1 MQLVELGTFLAVA
14 EEKSFSAAAQRLFIT
29 QPAISKRIQ
38 SLENHLGTPLFDR
51 IGKRVYLTEAGS
63 LLIDRAETMLRLAKD
78 TEKEIFNLN
87 DTISG
92 RLNLATSHHIGLH
105 RLAPVLKDFSQRY
118 PDVQLDIQFE
128 DSEVAYQ
135 MVRSGQVE
143 LAVVTL
149 NPDDTDLD
157 ADLKANCIWRDPLVF
172 VSSANEPL
180 ATTLQML
187 AAQPCI
193 LPGQATYTGR
203 IVMDRFARAGLT
215 IKPTLSTNYLET
227 IGMLVSVGLGWS
239 VLPRSMIGDLSVLEV
254 NCEPISRSLG
264 SVINGKRTLSNS
276 ASAFLTVLEDYIIRE
291 DYIIGKDRDDV
302 VRAS

>member
-1 MQLVELGTFLAVA
+1 MQLVELRTFLAVA
-14 EEKSFSAAAQRLFIT
+14 EEKSFSAAAQRLHIT

-38 SLENHLGTPLFDR
+38 SLENHLGANLFDR
-51 IGKRVYLTEAGS
+51 IGKRVYLTEAGN
-63 LLIDRAETMLRLAKD
+63 LLIERAETMLLLAKD

-105 RLAPVLKDFSQRY
+105 RLAPVLKEFSKRY

-149 NPDDTDLD
+149 NPDRTDLD
-157 ADLKANCIWRDPLVF
+157 ADLIATAVWHDPLVF
-172 VSSANEPL
+172 VSSVAKSN
-180 ATTLQML
+180 AASMQML
-187 AAQPCI
+187 ADQPCI
-193 LPGQATYTGR
+193 LPGLATYTGR
-203 IVMDRFARAGLT
+203 IVMDRFAQAGLT
-215 IKPTLSTNYLET
+215 LKPTLSTNYLET

-239 VLPRSMIGDLSVLEV
+239 VLPQSMVGDLTALEV
-254 NCEPISRSLG
+254 NCEPIYRTLG
-264 SVINGKRTLSNS
+264 SVVNGKRTLTNS
-276 ASAFLTVLEDYIIRE
+276 ASAFLTVLDDYVSA
-291 DYIIGKDRDDV
+291 DAD
-302 VRAS
+302 

>member
-1 MQLVELGTFLAVA
+1 MQLVELRTFLAVA
-14 EEKSFSAAAQRLFIT
+14 EEKSFSAAAQRLYIT

-38 SLENHLGTPLFDR
+38 SLENHLGTALFDR
-51 IGKRVYLTEAGS
+51 IGKRVYLTEAGN
-63 LLIDRAETMLRLAKD
+63 LLIERAEKMLRLAKD

-105 RLAPVLKDFSQRY
+105 RLAPVLKDFSKRY

-135 MVRSGQVE
+135 MVRSGRVE

-149 NPDDTDLD
+149 NPDRTDLD
-157 ADLKANCIWRDPLVF
+157 ADLITTTVWHDPLIF
-172 VSSANEPL
+172 VSSATEPQ
-180 ATTLQML
+180 ATTMKIL
-187 AAQPCI
+187 ANQPCI
-193 LPGQATYTGR
+193 LPGLATYTGR
-203 IVMDRFARAGLT
+203 IVMDRFAQAGLSL
-215 IKPTLSTNYLET
+215 KPTLSTNYLET

-239 VLPRSMIGDLSVLEV
+239 VLPQSMMSDLTALEV
-254 NCEPISRSLG
+254 DCEPVYRTLG

-276 ASAFLTVLEDYIIRE
+276 ASAFLTVLSDYAVEDVAE
-291 DYIIGKDRDDV
+291 DAP
-302 VRAS
+302 RAP

>member
-1 MQLVELGTFLAVA
+1 MQLVELRTFLAVA

-63 LLIDRAETMLRLAKD
+63 LLNARAETKLRLAKD

-254 NCEPISRSLG
+254 NCEPISRS
-264 SVINGKRTLSNS
+264 
-276 ASAFLTVLEDYIIRE
+276 
-291 DYIIGKDRDDV
+291 
-302 VRAS
+302 

>member
-1 MQLVELGTFLAVA
+1 MQLVELRTFLAVA

-38 SLENHLGTPLFDR
+38 SLERHLGAPLFDR
-51 IGKRVYLTEAGS
+51 IGKKVYLTEAGT
-63 LLIDRAETMLRLAKD
+63 LLIERAETMLQLAKD
-78 TEKEIFNLN
+78 TEKEIFNLH

-105 RLAPVLKDFSQRY
+105 RLAPVLKNFSQRY
-118 PDVQLDIQFE
+118 PDVLLDIQFE

-149 NPDDTDLD
+149 NPVETDLD
-157 ADLKANCIWRDPLVF
+157 ADLIAKLVWHDPLVF
-172 VSSANEPL
+172 VSTAANLRIDTMQKL
-180 ATTLQML
+180 AEH
-187 AAQPCI
+187 PCI
-193 LPGQATYTGR
+193 LPGLATYTGR
-203 IVMDRFARAGLT
+203 IVLDRFAQAGIALQ
-215 IKPTLSTNYLET
+215 PTLSTNYLET

-239 VLPRSMIGDLSVLEV
+239 VLPQSMIGDLDALEV
-254 NCEPISRSLG
+254 DCDPISRSLG

-276 ASAFLTVLEDYIIRE
+276 ASAFLTVLEDYIAE
-291 DYIIGKDRDDV
+291 DAVADF
-302 VRAS
+302 

>member
-1 MQLVELGTFLAVA
+1 MQLVELRTFLAVA

-38 SLENHLGTPLFDR
+38 SLERHLGAPLFDR
-51 IGKRVYLTEAGS
+51 VGKKVYLTEAGT
-63 LLIDRAETMLRLAKD
+63 LLIERAETILQLAKD
-78 TEKEIFNLN
+78 TEKEIFNLH

-105 RLAPVLKDFSQRY
+105 RLAPVLKNFSQRY
-118 PDVQLDIQFE
+118 PDVLLDIQFE

-149 NPDDTDLD
+149 NPVETDLD
-157 ADLKANCIWRDPLVF
+157 ADLIAKLVWHDPLVF
-172 VSSANEPL
+172 VSTAANLRIDTMQKL
-180 ATTLQML
+180 AEH
-187 AAQPCI
+187 PCI
-193 LPGQATYTGR
+193 LPGLATYTGR
-203 IVMDRFARAGLT
+203 IVLDRFAQAGIAL
-215 IKPTLSTNYLET
+215 KPTLSTNYLET

-239 VLPRSMIGDLSVLEV
+239 VLPQSMIGDLDALEV
-254 NCEPISRSLG
+254 DCDPISRSLG

-276 ASAFLTVLEDYIIRE
+276 ASAFLTVLEDYIAE
-291 DYIIGKDRDDV
+291 DAVADF
-302 VRAS
+302 

>member
-1 MQLVELGTFLAVA
+1 MQLVELRTFLAVA
-14 EEKSFSAAAQRLFIT
+14 EEKSFSAAAQRLHIT

-38 SLENHLGTPLFDR
+38 SLENHLGANLFDR
-51 IGKRVYLTEAGS
+51 IGKRVYLTEAGN
-63 LLIDRAETMLRLAKD
+63 LLIERAETMLRLAKD

-105 RLAPVLKDFSQRY
+105 RLAPVLKGFSKRY

-149 NPDDTDLD
+149 NPDRTDLD
-157 ADLKANCIWRDPLVF
+157 ADLIATAVWHDSLVF
-172 VSSANEPL
+172 VSSVAKSN
-180 ATTLQML
+180 AASMQML
-187 AAQPCI
+187 ADQPCI
-193 LPGQATYTGR
+193 LPGLATYTGR
-203 IVMDRFARAGLT
+203 IVMDRFAQAGLT
-215 IKPTLSTNYLET
+215 LKPTLSTNYLET

-239 VLPRSMIGDLSVLEV
+239 VLPQSMVGDLTALEV
-254 NCEPISRSLG
+254 NCEPIYRTLG
-264 SVINGKRTLSNS
+264 SVVNGKRTLTNS
-276 ASAFLTVLEDYIIRE
+276 ASAFLTVLDDYVSA
-291 DYIIGKDRDDV
+291 DAD
-302 VRAS
+302 

>member
-1 MQLVELGTFLAVA
+1 MQLVELRTFLAVA

-172 VSSANEPL
+172 VSSASEPL
-180 ATTLQML
+180 ATTLQIL

-215 IKPTLSTNYLET
+215 LKPTLSTNYLET

-239 VLPRSMIGDLSVLEV
+239 V
-254 NCEPISRSLG
+254 
-264 SVINGKRTLSNS
+264 
-276 ASAFLTVLEDYIIRE
+276 
-291 DYIIGKDRDDV
+291 
-302 VRAS
+302 

>member
-1 MQLVELGTFLAVA
+1 MQLVELRTFLAVA

-38 SLENHLGTPLFDR
+38 SLERHLGAPLFDR
-51 IGKRVYLTEAGS
+51 IGKKVYLTEAGT
-63 LLIDRAETMLRLAKD
+63 LLIERAETMLQLAKD
-78 TEKEIFNLN
+78 TEKEIFNLH

-105 RLAPVLKDFSQRY
+105 RLAPVLKNFSQRY
-118 PDVQLDIQFE
+118 PDVLLDIQFE

-149 NPDDTDLD
+149 NPVETDLD
-157 ADLKANCIWRDPLVF
+157 ADLIAKLVWHDPLVF
-172 VSSANEPL
+172 VSTAANLRIDTMQKL
-180 ATTLQML
+180 AEH
-187 AAQPCI
+187 PCI
-193 LPGQATYTGR
+193 LPGLATYTGR
-203 IVMDRFARAGLT
+203 IVLDRFAQAGIAL
-215 IKPTLSTNYLET
+215 KPTLSTNYLET

-239 VLPRSMIGDLSVLEV
+239 VLPQSMIGDLDALEV
-254 NCEPISRSLG
+254 DCDPISRSLG

-276 ASAFLTVLEDYIIRE
+276 ASAFLTVLEDYIAE
-291 DYIIGKDRDDV
+291 DAVADF
-302 VRAS
+302 

>member
-1 MQLVELGTFLAVA
+1 MQLVELRTFLAVA

-63 LLIDRAETMLRLAKD
+63 LLIERAETMLRLAKD

-149 NPDDTDLD
+149 NPDETDLD

-291 DYIIGKDRDDV
+291 DYIVGKDRDDA

>member
-1 MQLVELGTFLAVA
+1 MQLVELKTFLAVA

-38 SLENHLGTPLFDR
+38 SLESHLGAPLFDR
-51 IGKRVYLTEAGS
+51 IGKRVYLTEAGN
-63 LLIDRAETMLRLAKD
+63 LLIERAETMLRLAKD

-149 NPDDTDLD
+149 NPDETDLD

-172 VSSANEPL
+172 VSSASKPQ
-180 ATTLQML
+180 ATTMQML

-215 IKPTLSTNYLET
+215 LKPTLSTNYLET

-239 VLPRSMIGDLSVLEV
+239 ILPRSMTGELNPLQV

-276 ASAFLTVLEDYIIRE
+276 ASAFLTVLNDYIVE
-291 DYIIGKDRDDV
+291 DAI
-302 VRAS
+302 RAS

>member
-1 MQLVELGTFLAVA
+1 MQLVELRTFLAVA

-291 DYIIGKDRDDV
+291 DYIVGKDRDDA

>member
-1 MQLVELGTFLAVA
+1 MQLVELRTFLAVA

-38 SLENHLGTPLFDR
+38 SLERHLGAPLFDR
-51 IGKRVYLTEAGS
+51 IGKKVYLTEAGT
-63 LLIDRAETMLRLAKD
+63 LLIERAETMLQLAKD
-78 TEKEIFNLN
+78 TEKEIFNLH

-105 RLAPVLKDFSQRY
+105 RLAPVLKNFSQRY
-118 PDVQLDIQFE
+118 PDVLLDIQFE

-149 NPDDTDLD
+149 NPVETDLD
-157 ADLKANCIWRDPLVF
+157 ADLIAKLVWHDPLVF
-172 VSSANEPL
+172 VSTAANLRIDTMQKL
-180 ATTLQML
+180 AEH
-187 AAQPCI
+187 PCI
-193 LPGQATYTGR
+193 LPGLATYTGR
-203 IVMDRFARAGLT
+203 IVLDRFAQAGIALQ
-215 IKPTLSTNYLET
+215 PTLSTNYLET

-239 VLPRSMIGDLSVLEV
+239 VLPQSMIGDLDALEV
-254 NCEPISRSLG
+254 DCDPISRSLG

-276 ASAFLTVLEDYIIRE
+276 ASAFLTVLEDYIAE
-291 DYIIGKDRDDV
+291 DAVAD
-302 VRAS
+302 S

>member
-1 MQLVELGTFLAVA
+1 MQLVELRTFLAVA

-172 VSSANEPL
+172 VSSASEPL

-187 AAQPCI
+187 AVQPCI

-215 IKPTLSTNYLET
+215 LKPTLSTNYLET

-291 DYIIGKDRDDV
+291 DYIVGKDRDDA

>member
-1 MQLVELGTFLAVA
+1 MQLVELRTFLAVA

-172 VSSANEPL
+172 VSSASEPL

-187 AAQPCI
+187 AVQPCI

-215 IKPTLSTNYLET
+215 LKPTLSTNYLET